1 MSECNRGIW
10 TPSHFLE
17 EEGLLLVTTISPSCS
32 LSNKAFSSKYDIML
46 ISVYSILLLFTKW
59 FYILLYSIVQLYIV
73 PLSFQ
78 FIVQQFNTYLDNCL
92 SMSCYTVS
100 LKKNSRKQAQWCN
113 VQALSMLLSKIS
125 KHPVWKHGNFFGG
138 EKKKFNLCSSWI
150 FLNILCTVPSSKY
163 SWESSVKYG
172 WYVYISAVGL
182 SEQ

>member
-1 MSECNRGIW
+1 MGTW
-10 TPSHFLE
+10 APSHFLE

-46 ISVYSILLLFTKW
+46 ISIYSTLLLFTKY

-92 SMSCYTVS
+92 SMSCYTFS
-100 LKKNSRKQAQWCN
+100 LKKKKNSRKQAQWCN

-125 KHPVWKHGNFFGG
+125 KHPV
-138 EKKKFNLCSSWI
+138 
-150 FLNILCTVPSSKY
+150 
-163 SWESSVKYG
+163 
-172 WYVYISAVGL
+172 
-182 SEQ
+182 